1 MELPVAMRCRQEHKF
16 QRKMEMSPSVL
27 PEDKW
32 DETESDLNLDVFLF
46 PVEFMTLFHIG
57 FSLLPF
63 KPTT

>member
-1 MELPVAMRCRQEHKF
+1 MELPVTMRRRQEHKF
-16 QRKMEMSPSVL
+16 ERKMGLSPSVL
-27 PEDKW
+27 LEDKW
-32 DETESDLNLDVFLF
+32 DEAESDLNLDVFLF